1 RRVRREQEK
10 RRAETAH
17 AARNERCKPL
27 SFCAI
32 ANLIMVLNADHVRRG
47 RHVPRRGAARTAV
60 PEGKRFALKN
70 KAFIQSSHDLLRPA
84 KILVVAVAFT
94 SEEGMDCMMKVVT
107 PDGIQAIAAPFKR
120 PHDGFVV
127 L

>member
-1 RRVRREQEK
+1 RNQRRQ
-10 RRAETAH
+10 TF
-17 AARNERCKPL
+17 

-32 ANLIMVLNADHVRRG
+32 ANLIMVLNADDVRRR
-47 RHVPRRGAARTAV
+47 RHVPRCGAARTAI

-70 KAFIQSSHDLLRPA
+70 KAFIQSPHDLLWPA

-94 SEEGMDCMMKVVT
+94 GEEGMDCVVKVVT
-107 PDGIQAIAAPFKR
+107 PDGVQAIAASFKR

-127 L
+127 LVGL